1 MQLRKGNRI
10 MIIKN
15 VQIFREN
22 KTFTTGDIIIHE
34 GKFADTAKEKEEITE
49 GYGWYAMPGLIDI
62 HFHGCAGYD
71 FCDGT
76 EEALEK
82 MSAYEASVGVTSICP
97 ASMTIEEPKLH
108 QAMKNAE
115 EYTYH
120 GGAKLQG
127 IHMEG
132 PFISEK
138 KKGAQAAENIRTCDL
153 KLYQRLQTA
162 SGGQI
167 RIVDVAP
174 ETEAAMP
181 FIAAVKDEVVISLAH
196 TTADYDTAKE
206 AFASGASHVTHLFNA
221 MPPFHHRDPGVIGAA
236 ADTKE
241 CRVELICDG
250 IHVHPAMVRAAF
262 SLFGSDRIILIS
274 DSMRAAGLADG
285 QYTLGGQDVH
295 VEGKLATLDDGTIA
309 GSVTNLM
316 SCVQTAVKKMGIP
329 LVDAVACATVNP
341 AKEIGIY
348 ERCGSITPGKDAD
361 LVLMDENLQV
371 RAVYIDGI
379 LQKDILI

>member
-1 MQLRKGNRI
+1 
-10 MIIKN
+10 MIIRN
-15 VQIFREN
+15 VQIFSEN
-22 KTFTTGDIIIHE
+22 RTFTQGDIIVYN
-34 GKFADTAKEKEEITE
+34 GKFAETSLQNEEIID
-49 GYGWYAMPGLIDI
+49 GHGWYAIPGLIDI

-82 MSAYEASVGVTSICP
+82 MSAYEASVGVTGICP
-97 ASMTIEEPKLH
+97 ASMTIEESKLY
-108 QAMKNAE
+108 QAMKNAG
-115 EYTYH
+115 EYTGH
-120 GGAKLQG
+120 GGAKFEG

-153 KLYQRLQTA
+153 ELYQRLQEA

-167 RIVDVAP
+167 RIVDIAP
-174 ETEAAMP
+174 ETVGAMP

-196 TTADYDTAKE
+196 TTADYDTAMK
-206 AFASGASHVTHLFNA
+206 AFSSGASHVTHLFNA

-236 ADTKE
+236 ADTDE

-262 SLFGSDRIILIS
+262 SLFGPDRIILIS

-285 QYTLGGQDVH
+285 WYTLGGQDVH
-295 VEGKLATLDDGTIA
+295 VQGKLATLNDGTIA

-316 SCVQTAVKKMGIP
+316 GCVQTAVKQMGIP
-329 LVDAVACATVNP
+329 LADAVACATVNP

-348 ERCGSITPGKDAD
+348 DHCGSITPGKDAD
-361 LVLMDENLQV
+361 LVLLDENLQV
-371 RAVYIDGI
+371 RAVYINGI
-379 LQKDILI
+379 LQEDV

>member
-1 MQLRKGNRI
+1 
-10 MIIKN
+10 MIIRN
-15 VQIFREN
+15 VQIFSEN
-22 KTFTTGDIIIHE
+22 RTFTQGDIIVYN
-34 GKFADTAKEKEEITE
+34 GKFAETSLQNEEIID
-49 GYGWYAMPGLIDI
+49 GHGWYAIPGLIDI

-82 MSAYEASVGVTSICP
+82 ISAYEASVGVTGICP
-97 ASMTIEEPKLH
+97 ASMTIEESKLY
-108 QAMKNAE
+108 QAMKNAG
-115 EYTYH
+115 EYTGH
-120 GGAKLQG
+120 GGAKFEG

-153 KLYQRLQTA
+153 ELYQRLQEA

-167 RIVDVAP
+167 RIVDIAP
-174 ETEAAMP
+174 ETVGAMP

-196 TTADYDTAKE
+196 TTADYDTAME
-206 AFASGASHVTHLFNA
+206 AFSSGASHVTHLFNA

-236 ADTKE
+236 ADTDE

-250 IHVHPAMVRAAF
+250 IHVHPAMVRATF
-262 SLFGSDRIILIS
+262 SLFGPDRIILIS

-285 QYTLGGQDVH
+285 WYTLGGQDVH
-295 VEGKLATLDDGTIA
+295 VQGKLATLNDGTIA

-316 SCVQTAVKKMGIP
+316 GCVQTAVKQMGIP
-329 LVDAVACATVNP
+329 LADAVACATVNP

-348 ERCGSITPGKDAD
+348 DHCGSIAPGKDAD
-361 LVLMDENLQV
+361 LVLLDENLQV
-371 RAVYIDGI
+371 RAVYINGI
-379 LQKDILI
+379 LREDV

>member
-1 MQLRKGNRI
+1 
-10 MIIKN
+10 MIIRN
-15 VQIFREN
+15 VQIFSEN
-22 KTFTTGDIIIHE
+22 RTFTQGDIIVYN
-34 GKFADTAKEKEEITE
+34 GKFAETSLQNEEIID
-49 GYGWYAMPGLIDI
+49 GHGWYAIPGLIDI

-82 MSAYEASVGVTSICP
+82 ISAYEASVGVTGICP
-97 ASMTIEEPKLH
+97 ASMTIEESKLY
-108 QAMKNAE
+108 QAMKNAG
-115 EYTYH
+115 EYTGH
-120 GGAKLQG
+120 GGAKFEG
-127 IHMEG
+127 IHMAG
-132 PFISEK
+132 PIISDK

-153 KLYQRLQTA
+153 ELYQRLQEA

-167 RIVDVAP
+167 RIVDIAP
-174 ETEAAMP
+174 ETVGAMP

-196 TTADYDTAKE
+196 TTADYDTAME
-206 AFASGASHVTHLFNA
+206 AFSSGASHVTHLFNA

-236 ADTKE
+236 ADTDE

-262 SLFGSDRIILIS
+262 SLFGPDRIILIS

-285 QYTLGGQDVH
+285 WYTLGGQDVH
-295 VEGKLATLDDGTIA
+295 VQGKLATLNDGTIA

-316 SCVQTAVKKMGIP
+316 ACVQTAVKQMGIP
-329 LVDAVACATVNP
+329 LADAVACATVNP

-348 ERCGSITPGKDAD
+348 DHCGSIASGKDAD
-361 LVLMDENLQV
+361 LVLLDENLQV
-371 RAVYIDGI
+371 RAVYINGI
-379 LQKDILI
+379 LREDV